1 MDEFRTVALVAA
13 TLTTGLIAG
22 LYYGFAC
29 AVMPGLR
36 RTGDRT
42 FVDAMRWINVR
53 ILNGW
58 FALGFGGS
66 LVLTVLAGALHLPGD
81 APDGPLPWIGGAAA
95 LYVLTLVSTFAV
107 NIPLNDELAAAGDPG
122 SAGASA
128 LAAVRERFETRWVR
142 WNLLRAVAA
151 TGALGCLIWAL
162 VLYGRATP

>member
-1 MDEFRTVALVAA
+1 MDEFRTVALVGA
-13 TLTTGLIAG
+13 TITTGLIAG

-36 RTGDRT
+36 RADDRT
-42 FVDAMRWINVR
+42 FVDAMQWINVR

-66 LVLTVLAGALHLPGD
+66 LVLTLLAGALHLPGD
-81 APDGPLPWIGGAAA
+81 APDGPLPWIGAAA
-95 LYVLTLVSTFAV
+95 VLYVLTLVSTFAV
-107 NIPLNDELAAAGDPG
+107 NIPLNDELAAAGEPG
-122 SAGASA
+122 SASGSA

-142 WNLLRAVAA
+142 WNAFRAVAA

>member
-1 MDEFRTVALVAA
+1 MDEFRTVALLAA

-66 LVLTVLAGALHLPGD
+66 LVLTVLAGALHLVGD
-81 APDGPLPWIGGAAA
+81 APDGPLPWIGAAAA
-95 LYVLTLVSTFAV
+95 LYVLTLVSTVAV
-107 NIPLNDELAAAGDPG
+107 NVPLNAALGAPGGADPV
-122 SAGASA
+122 GAAA
-128 LAAVRERFETRWVR
+128 LAAVRGTFETRWVR
-142 WNLLRAVAA
+142 WNLFRAVAA
-151 TGALGCLIWAL
+151 TGAFGCLLWCL
-162 VLYGRATP
+162 VLSGRATA

>member
-13 TLTTGLIAG
+13 TIATGLIAG

-36 RTGDRT
+36 RTDDRT

-81 APDGPLPWIGGAAA
+81 APDGPLPWIGAATG

-107 NIPLNDELAAAGDPG
+107 NIPLNDELAAAGDPA

-142 WNLLRAVAA
+142 WNAVRAVAA
-151 TGALGCLIWAL
+151 TGALGCLVWAL